1 MLGKKIITK
10 FINLINT
17 FDVLL
22 KYFLLISTKN
32 VVNLLDPDGTH
43 LMPIHQKANI
53 VE

>member
-1 MLGKKIITK
+1 MLGKKTITK

-22 KYFLLISTKN
+22 KYFLKN